1 MNPGVDLHLAQ
12 VPYLGLRPFEV
23 DEADIFFGRERQT
36 DELLRRLSQT
46 YFLPIVGPSGC
57 GKSSLVRAGL
67 LASLESG
74 FIVEAG
80 GRWRILTMMPRDRPI
95 EELANAILRRLSEPD
110 ESKLIAL
117 QAVLRSGPRGLI
129 EALKEIPVAPGEN
142 LLLLVD
148 QFEEI
153 FRFRDQLA
161 SRVLTDGA
169 GPQDQKRK
177 DEADAFVTLLLEA
190 VKEKAA
196 YVVLTMR
203 SDFLRDCSLFAGLPE
218 AFNRSIYLT
227 PRLDRDD
234 LQSAIQEPARVLG
247 GSLQPDLVRQ
257 LINDARS
264 NQDQLPLMQHV
275 LMRMWSDVVQKRPDA
290 PPELTVEDYG
300 RVGALSKALCQ
311 DADNAFDKELSPEQ
325 QRIAEV
331 MFKAL
336 CVRGSS
342 DRDTRAPARLDHVA
356 KVAEVKWE
364 DVVPVVE
371 VFRGAGRYFLSPR
384 SGPLAPDT
392 VLDITHESLIRNW
405 KRLSQWVEEEALSAE
420 TYQRLIRDAVDWKE
434 GGDLLSPIRLSSL
447 NAWEKRFHPTEPW
460 SQRYGGQFA
469 LATEYLQASRKQRE
483 KEAQDAALAQQKLYL
498 KENAIKKLGI
508 ALGVAV
514 LVVGWAIYQTKQASD
529 QAYLANQHSRFA
541 IEQKNLAIREAG
553 TADANYGS
561 ALFIKAQLEWRSQ
574 KALSAWPYAV
584 AFGDHNKDLPPVD
597 DPPEPAIR
605 YYRQIRHQGRVAAL
619 AISPD
624 GKTLVA
630 ALNDGSIDLVD
641 PQTGSL
647 RNLPAVPSE
656 AEADAQPSATVPP
669 ITGKGETGQLTI
681 SPDGKRLYFLRRG
694 FGLEVRSLPDGK
706 PLPLPEVFPNFPAAA
721 RITSFAMNP
730 NGAFALGV
738 EGGRLIYSPDGSS
751 IQDVRALAPTRQP
764 GKLEISYLA
773 FSADGKTIAGIGG
786 GRKELHVWQVGNGGI
801 QKLKVE
807 PRTAEGDS
815 QPTRLVQLSAVL
827 FIPATSNM
835 LMLASTDGRIDLA
848 SLLESSSSPGEN
860 PAPSASPSKTTRD
873 KTAKSTASRTN
884 PDPAPPQSES
894 VAENTLGITTIA
906 SLAPPESNEVE
917 LSALSQ
923 SAPARE
929 SSKPAGNVTVAIDP
943 SGEGIFW
950 VTENGRLNVWWP
962 GGGIETGSTENS
974 RIFVKAHVDGATALA
989 VSPSG
994 SWLATGGG
1002 DNTTRIWRITAM
1014 ETLARAAAQ
1023 TAPEIETVAID
1034 PGGTIV
1040 AIGGDSF
1047 GMRVMRTNTV
1057 QPFPDLEP
1065 GKTHNEL
1072 YLSPDG
1078 KSVVV
1083 GFDQTVH
1090 ILDAGTLQERTRIEG
1105 VSHKPFG
1112 FNGSILASP
1121 KSEGELEVTL
1131 WDASTGKELGNIPA
1145 AKDDIVDI
1153 MFGSAGRDLVAI
1165 APDKNRL
1172 TIWDIHDPAQP
1183 RELRSMSTGLL
1194 AIELISF
1201 AASENAIAAAGSDAV
1216 IVFDAKTASLLTAI
1230 PVSESPGV
1238 MTFNASG
1245 ALLAL
1250 GFRSEVKVWD
1260 CNESRGERTSI
1271 RGSTGFA
1278 RALAF
1283 TSSDQV
1289 VTAGKDCRVRVW
1301 GLDGKLVRTLRGRDW
1316 RPKTPDDAARL
1327 SGLKLENLEVRFL
1340 TPKEEEDLHIDA
1352 ADPLDPD
1359 GLGEYWRALQAT
1371 TRDFATLEKTR
1382 ELQPEAIGKADH
1394 LARWLDAHKESSDVG
1409 TRSRIKNAN
1418 ERHKSL
1424 VLDLANSL
1432 RSQALEHY
1440 ELKHYDLA
1448 LTAVTEAITLEK
1460 AGTEASNVANET
1472 LTDSMKSLLFLR
1484 GRILVAQHS
1493 PEARKDFQQIVDGA
1507 GPEPSGTLTPSKAL
1521 AHLYLAHLDPTH
1533 LDAAESYCADQV
1545 KKYSSRSVNHY
1556 CLASVFAMRSTAP
1569 GADNNARIKD
1579 FTTAIESLK
1588 KGLSRRNYSLQLFVD
1603 STPFL
1608 TPLAQDVGFK
1618 KLLSD
1623 EQALARKKSEAA
1635 AAK

>member
-36 DELLRRLSQT
+36 DDLLRRLSQT

-80 GRWRILTMMPRDRPI
+80 GRWRVLTMMPRDRPI

-129 EALKEIPVAPGEN
+129 EALKEIPVVPGEN

-161 SRVLTDGA
+161 SRASA
-169 GPQDQKRK
+169 GGVDSHDQKRK

-190 VKEKAA
+190 VEAKAA

-218 AFNRSIYLT
+218 AFNKSIYLT

-275 LMRMWSDVVQKRPDA
+275 LMRMWSDVVHTRPNA
-290 PPELTVEDYG
+290 PPELTLEDYG

-311 DADNAFDKELSPEQ
+311 DADDAFEKELTPEQ

-356 KVAEVKWE
+356 RVAEVKWE
-364 DVVPVVE
+364 EVVPVVE

-420 TYQRLIRDAVDWKE
+420 TYQRLVRDAVDWKE

-469 LATEYLQASRKQRE
+469 LATDYLQASRKQRE

-498 KENAIKKLGI
+498 KENAIKGLGL

-514 LVVGWAIYQTKQASD
+514 LVVSWAIYQTIV
-529 QAYLANQHSRFA
+529 ANKKTA
-541 IEQKNLAIREAG
+541 V
-553 TADANYGS
+553 ADANYGS
-561 ALFIKAQLEWRSQ
+561 ALFIKAQLEWRSG
-574 KALSAWPYAV
+574 KDLSAWPYAV
-584 AFGDHNKDLPPVD
+584 AFNDHNKDLPPID

-605 YYRQIRHQGRVAAL
+605 YYRQIRHKGRVAAL
-619 AISPD
+619 AITPD

-630 ALNDGSIDLVD
+630 ALNDGSIDVVD

-647 RNLPAVPSE
+647 RNLPAARSA
-656 AEADAQPSATVPP
+656 AEADAKPSATVSPS
-669 ITGKGETGQLTI
+669 TGKGETGQLTI

-706 PLPLPEVFPNFPAAA
+706 PLPLPEVFPDPPAAE
-721 RITSFAMNP
+721 RITGFAIGP
-730 NGAFALGV
+730 TGAFALGL
-738 EGGRLIYSPDGSS
+738 EDGTLIFSPDGSS
-751 IQDVRALAPTRQP
+751 TQK
-764 GKLEISYLA
+764 GKAGPPPSRRPIAKSDLTSLA
-773 FSADGKTIAGIGG
+773 FSPDGKIIAGIGG
-786 GRKELHVWQVGNGGI
+786 GQKELHVWQVGDAEMREL
-801 QKLKVE
+801 QVK
-807 PRTAEGDS
+807 PRAEGDS
-815 QPTRLVQLSAVL
+815 QTTRLLPLSAVL
-827 FIPATSNM
+827 FGPKTSDI
-835 LMLASTDGRIDLA
+835 LMLASPDGRMDLA
-848 SLLESSSSPGEN
+848 KVESSSSHGEN
-860 PAPSASPSKTTRD
+860 PAPSVSPSKTTQD
-873 KTAKSTASRTN
+873 KKAKTPASRSN
-884 PDPAPPQSES
+884 LEPAAPRSES
-894 VAENTLGITTIA
+894 VAENALGIKTIA
-906 SLAPPESNEVE
+906 SFAPPESNEIE
-917 LSALSQ
+917 LSTSPQ
-923 SAPARE
+923 STPAKE
-929 SSKPAGNVTVAIDP
+929 SSKPAGNITAAIDP
-943 SGEGIFW
+943 GEEGVFW
-950 VTENGRLNVWWP
+950 MTDNGRLTVWWP
-962 GGGIETGSTENS
+962 PGASETGPTGTS
-974 RIFVKAHVDGATALA
+974 RIFVKAQNDGATALA

-1002 DNTTRIWRITAM
+1002 DNTTRIWRIRTM
-1014 ETLARAAAQ
+1014 EALARAAAQ
-1023 TAPEIETVAID
+1023 TAPEIDTVAID
-1034 PGGTIV
+1034 PLGTIV
-1040 AIGGDSF
+1040 AMGSDSS
-1047 GMRVMRTNTV
+1047 GTRVMRDDTV
-1057 QPFPDLEP
+1057 QPFLDLEREKI
-1065 GKTHNEL
+1065 GVL
-1072 YLSPDG
+1072 YLTPDG

-1083 GFDQTVH
+1083 GFDQTAH
-1090 ILDAGTLQERTRIEG
+1090 LFDAATLQERTRIEG
-1105 VSHKPFG
+1105 VSLPLG

-1121 KSEGELEVTL
+1121 KGDSGQDVTL
-1131 WDASTGKELGNIPA
+1131 WDGATGKEIGHILAGKGIA
-1145 AKDDIVDI
+1145 DI
-1153 MFGSAGRDLVAI
+1153 MFGSEGRDRVAI
-1165 APDKNRL
+1165 ATDDNRL

-1183 RELRSMSTGLL
+1183 REVRSMSTGDSK
-1194 AIELISF
+1194 IRFISF
-1201 AASENAIAAAGSDAV
+1201 APSENTIAAATPDKV
-1216 IVFDAKTASLLTAI
+1216 FVFDARTASPLASI
-1230 PVSESPGV
+1230 SVSESLTV

-1245 ALLAL
+1245 TLLVL
-1250 GFRSEVKVWD
+1250 GLTSEVKVWD
-1260 CNESRGERTSI
+1260 CKESRERTSI

-1278 RALAF
+1278 TALAF
-1283 TSSDQV
+1283 TSSGQV
-1289 VTAGKDCRVRVW
+1289 VTGGKDRRVRVW
-1301 GLDGKLVRTLRGRDW
+1301 DLDGKLARTLTGRAW
-1316 RPKTPDDAARL
+1316 WPKTPDDAARL

-1340 TPKEEEDLHIDA
+1340 RPDEEEKLQIDA
-1352 ADPLDPD
+1352 SVPLDPD

-1371 TRDFATLEKTR
+1371 TRNFATLGDPP
-1382 ELQPEAIGKADH
+1382 ELQPEAIEKADH
-1394 LARWLDAHKESSDVG
+1394 LGRWLSTHKGSSDVG
-1409 TRSRIKNAN
+1409 ARRRIEIATKRHQDLLLDVGNSRRSRAELN
-1418 ERHKSL
+1418 
-1424 VLDLANSL
+1424 
-1432 RSQALEHY
+1432 Y
-1440 ELKHYDLA
+1440 ELKNYDAALA
-1448 LTAVTEAITLEK
+1448 AVKVAIQL
-1460 AGTEASNVANET
+1460 ET
-1472 LTDSMKSLLFLR
+1472 LRTAPSDATGNPLKPPMASLILLR
-1484 GRILVAQHS
+1484 GRILEAQGS
-1493 PEARKDFQQIVDGA
+1493 PEARKDFQQVADRMVDDFH
-1507 GPEPSGTLTPSKAL
+1507 PIETKELAL
-1521 AHLYLAHLDPTH
+1521 LYLAFLDPAN
-1533 LDAAESYCADQV
+1533 LGDAERDCA
-1545 KKYSSRSVNHY
+1545 SRLAIFSTRSVFHY
-1556 CLASVFAMRSTAP
+1556 CLASVFAIRSASP
-1569 GADNNARIKD
+1569 GADDKARTRDVKA
-1579 FTTAIESLK
+1579 AIAFLK
-1588 KGLSRRNYSLQLFVD
+1588 KGVKLGNYSLRRFVD

-1608 TPLAQDVGFK
+1608 AKLPQDSGLK
-1618 KLLSD
+1618 ELLS
-1623 EQALARKKSEAA
+1623 EEEELARKKSEAA